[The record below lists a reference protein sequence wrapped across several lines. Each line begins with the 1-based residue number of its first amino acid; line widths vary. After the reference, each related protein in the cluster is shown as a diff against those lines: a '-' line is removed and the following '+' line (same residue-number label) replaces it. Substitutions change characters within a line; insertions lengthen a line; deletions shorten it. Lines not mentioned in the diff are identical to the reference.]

1 MPGSEGRGAPAPGP
15 PQDVE
20 LRLARSAVVFVTLL
34 AVPVVGVAALVAGG
48 GGALGAAIGAAV
60 VVGMFAMSGATL
72 SWAARLGPTA
82 LMGAALGGYLLRLM
96 IYALLIVLLRP
107 VEAIHGPSLAVS
119 AAVLLVAALVWEVRT
134 VSRLP
139 GLFWVQTGNRPGQ
152 GRGADMVQSR
162 LSQAAGSPGATTGER
177 TERMQA

>member
-1 MPGSEGRGAPAPGP
+1 MPAERGGAPAPGP
-15 PQDVE
+15 PRDVE
-20 LRLARSAVVFVTLL
+20 LRLARTAVVFVTLL
-34 AVPVVGVAALVAGG
+34 AVPVIGVAALVAGA
-48 GGALGAAIGAAV
+48 GGALGAAVGTAV
-60 VVGMFAMSGATL
+60 VAGMFAMSGATL

-119 AAVLLVAALVWEVRT
+119 TAVLLVATLAWEVRA

-139 GLFWVQTGNRPGQ
+139 GFYWVDTGDRR
-152 GRGADMVQSR
+152 GRGGGADMVQSR
-162 LSQAAGSPGATTGER
+162 LSQDAGSPAPTTGER